1 MFGRGRSGILVS
13 CALAVGL
20 ATGTPLAAETLE
32 LKAAYRSF
40 SGAKEC
46 EASVT
51 KRLKVAGPGEATIRI
66 RLDPYRSAGKIDLI
80 PVRFNEV
87 RNGRLQGWAL
97 TPGFDWVATEVTQAG
112 RKTTGAWVD
121 GLPLEKVST
130 YRLGARTYELDVALS
145 PPCQL
150 HGSGGFE
157 QWSQRSQVTIETGA
171 SGSSGP
177 AVVPTSAARPG
188 PRLAGRWVA
197 KVGGKKT
204 GDCSVEESDRGL
216 VFVIHRTPAERSTGR
231 FVDGTTVV
239 ADQWGPQRGRVSAD
253 GRRIEWEG
261 SVWERVDDAKEGRST
276 TPAPPPRL
284 AGRWEAWA
292 GGKKTGDCSIEE
304 KDGGLVFVIH
314 RTPPERSTGRY
325 VDGTTVVADAWGPQ
339 RGRVS
344 PDGRRID
351 WASSFWRRVD

>member
-1 MFGRGRSGILVS
+1 MFRRGCPGDLVS
-13 CALAVGL
+13 LAFATALAT
-20 ATGTPLAAETLE
+20 AAPLAAETLE

-51 KRLKVAGPGEATIRI
+51 KRFKVVGPGEATIRI

-97 TPGFDWVATEVTQAG
+97 TPGFDWVDTEVTQAG
-112 RKTTGAWVD
+112 RKTTGAWVE

-145 PPCQL
+145 PPCQM
-150 HGSGGFE
+150 HGSAGFE
-157 QWSQRSQVTIETGA
+157 QWSQRSQVTIETSA
-171 SGSSGP
+171 SGSAGP
-177 AVVPTSAARPG
+177 AAAPAPAAAPR

-204 GDCSVEESDRGL
+204 GDCSIEEKEGRL
-216 VFVIHRTPAERSTGR
+216 VFVIHRTPEERSTGR
-231 FVDGTTVV
+231 FADGSTVV

-261 SVWERVDDAKEGRST
+261 SVWERVDAAAGDAGG
-276 TPAPPPRL
+276 TPVPPFRL

-292 GGKKTGDCSIEE
+292 GGRKTGDCSIEE

-314 RTPPERSTGRY
+314 RTPEERSAGRF
-325 VDGTTVVADAWGPQ
+325 VDGTTVVADQWGPQ

-344 PDGRRID
+344 ADGRRID